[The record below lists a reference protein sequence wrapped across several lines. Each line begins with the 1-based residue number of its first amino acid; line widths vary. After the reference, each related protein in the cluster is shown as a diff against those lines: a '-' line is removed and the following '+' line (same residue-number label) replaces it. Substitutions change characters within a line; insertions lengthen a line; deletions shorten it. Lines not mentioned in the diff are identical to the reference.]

1 MSDPGLPQPCSAPRA
16 PAHASRAFPPT
27 APCDSYR
34 EGFHACLARLSRVV
48 PACHILEPALS
59 ARLLEHLRLKADPED
74 GCAGDSRGEADP
86 EGGCAGDSRGAP
98 SASPTPAPMPLLPA
112 PPGGLSLWRPW

>member
-59 ARLLEHLRLKADPED
+59 ARLLEHLRLKADPE
-74 GCAGDSRGEADP
+74 
-86 EGGCAGDSRGAP
+86 GGCAGDSRGAP